1 MTEPTERP
9 LRDLAP
15 RDDDRGKAGAVWILY
30 IVALFSAGLSLIVGA
45 LLAYVFRGDA
55 SPWLRSHYDEQ
66 IRIFW
71 WGVVWAALAAVLIGI
86 GIPLSFVIVG
96 IPILLIGLLIA
107 GLSWLWV
114 LVLSIKGLARLK
126 ESRAMGALPE
136 RDF

>member
-15 RDDDRGKAGAVWILY
+15 RDDDRGKAGAVWVLY
-30 IVALFSAGLSLIVGA
+30 VVALFSAGLSLIVGA
-45 LLAYVFRGDA
+45 LLAYLFRGDA

-66 IRIFW
+66 IRVFW
-71 WGVVWAALAAVLIGI
+71 WGVVWAALAAVLVAV

-96 IPILLIGLLIA
+96 IPILLIGLAMA

-114 LVLSIKGLARLK
+114 LVRSIKGLARLK
-126 ESRAMGALPE
+126 DGQPM
-136 RDF
+136 

>member
-15 RDDDRGKAGAVWILY
+15 RDDDRGKAGAVWVLY
-30 IVALFSAGLSLIVGA
+30 VVALFSAGLSLIVGA
-45 LLAYVFRGDA
+45 LLAYVFRSGA

-71 WGVVWAALAAVLIGI
+71 WGVVWAALAAVLVAV

-96 IPILLIGLLIA
+96 IPILLIGLAMA

-114 LVLSIKGLARLK
+114 LVRSIKGLARLK
-126 ESRAMGALPE
+126 DGQPM
-136 RDF
+136 